1 MAAVVQAQ
9 AATKAA
15 MAAVV
20 QAQAAT
26 GEGEPHY
33 MRRRDRPRKRGSGIF
48 KKAQK
53 AAFSEVGHA
62 LTLIP

>member
-1 MAAVVQAQ
+1 
-9 AATKAA
+9 

-33 MRRRDRPRKRGSGIF
+33 MRRGEAATGEAATGDRKGKRGSGKF

-53 AAFSEVGHA
+53 AAFSEVGNC
-62 LTLIP
+62 